1 MRKLL
6 CLWAGAVILASCNR
20 DLVYSRYQAT
30 GGDHWGKSDS
40 LKFEFSAPDTLNH
53 YHLFINVRNDDHFPF
68 SNLFLIAS
76 LNFPD
81 GRVIKDTLE
90 YEMALPDGTWMG
102 KGSGSV
108 KENKLWYKENIIFPL
123 NGVYTL
129 DLVQAMRKNG
139 SVEGIQDLPG
149 ITDVGLEIE
158 HAKSK

>member
-1 MRKLL
+1 MPV
-6 CLWAGAVILASCNR
+6 GG
-20 DLVYSRYQAT
+20 SRYT
-30 GGDHWGKSDS
+30 GFLQPGPGVFQVPGHRGDHWGKSDS
-40 LKFEFSAPDTLNH
+40 LKFEFCAPDTLNH
-53 YHLFINVRNDDHFPF
+53 YHLFINVRNDDHFPY

-123 NGVYTL
+123 KGVYTL